1 MPTLVDRDGVRA
13 LLEREGQLVEVLGA
27 SAYEKE
33 HIPGAINIPL
43 RDLPKKADTLR
54 RDHPVIVYCADSL

>member
-1 MPTLVDRDGVRA
+1 VPTPVDRDGVRA
-13 LLEREGQLVEVLGA
+13 LLERDGQLVEVLGA

-43 RDLPKKADTLR
+43 RDLAEKANRLR
-54 RDHPVIVYCADSL
+54 RDDPVIVYCADSL

>member
-1 MPTLVDRDGVRA
+1 VPTPVDRDGVRA
-13 LLEREGQLVEVLGA
+13 LLEGNGQLVEVLGA
-27 SAYEKE
+27 SEYEKE
-33 HIPGAINIPL
+33 HIAGAINIPL

>member
-1 MPTLVDRDGVRA
+1 VPTSVDRDGVRA
-13 LLEREGQLVEVLGA
+13 LLERDGQLVEVLGA

-43 RDLPKKADTLR
+43 RDLSEKADTLR
-54 RDHPVIVYCADSL
+54 RERAMIVYCADSL

>member
-33 HIPGAINIPL
+33 HIQGAINIPL

>member
-1 MPTLVDRDGVRA
+1 VPTLVDRDGVRA

-43 RDLPKKADTLR
+43 RHLPEKADTLR

>member
-1 MPTLVDRDGVRA
+1 VPTSVDRGGVRA
-13 LLEREGQLVEVLGA
+13 LLERGGQLVEVLGP

-43 RDLPKKADTLR
+43 RDLSENADTLR
-54 RDHPVIVYCADSL
+54 RDDPVVVYCADSL

>member
-1 MPTLVDRDGVRA
+1 VPTPIDRDGVRA
-13 LLEREGQLVEVLGA
+13 LLERDGQLVEVLGA

-43 RDLPKKADTLR
+43 ADLAEKAGRLHR
-54 RDHPVIVYCADSL
+54 AHPVIVYCADSL

>member
-1 MPTLVDRDGVRA
+1 VPTPVDRDGVRA
-13 LLEREGQLVEVLGA
+13 LLGREGQLVEVLGA

-43 RDLPKKADTLR
+43 RDLPEKADTLR
-54 RDHPVIVYCADSL
+54 RERAVIVYCADSL